1 MSKLPQKG
9 PGGGGAVLAVWM
21 MINFEYWSKFPG
33 VGGYAAAGGKTMDV
47 GLGGGGAVLV
57 GVGDKF

>member
-1 MSKLPQKG
+1 M
-9 PGGGGAVLAVWM
+9 GGGAVLAVWM

-47 GLGGGGAVLV
+47 GLGGGGCF
-57 GVGDKF
+57 GRCW